1 MKYKVGDIVSL
12 KTKKKQFEGYGFDNS
27 TITKAW
33 ETDGIQK
40 YSIKSNKGC
49 HTMSIV
55 KEKELSILV

>member
-49 HTMSIV
+49 EESFF
-55 KEKELSILV
+55 LVNNLIYTL